1 MFRVGL
7 NRRGK
12 IYCSRFHHA
21 DKKAVEKVVG
31 ILNFQFPK
39 RNYVVAKVESKKSAI
54 ANTTRFFGI
63 DAEKPKAMAKAA

>member
-1 MFRVGL
+1 MYRVGL

-31 ILNFQFPK
+31 ILNFQFPD
-39 RNYVVAKVESKKSAI
+39 RNYVVARIESEKSI
-54 ANTTRFFGI
+54 ATTKFFGI
-63 DAEKPKAMAKAA
+63 EEEKPKAMAKAA